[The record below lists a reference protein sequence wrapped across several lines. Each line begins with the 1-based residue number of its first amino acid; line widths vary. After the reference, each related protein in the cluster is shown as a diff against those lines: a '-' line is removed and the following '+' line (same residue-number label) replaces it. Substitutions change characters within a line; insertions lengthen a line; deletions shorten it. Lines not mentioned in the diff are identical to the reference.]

1 MFVNKF
7 SKLAQNSQI
16 EKLCCLEP
24 SPCWKVTLG
33 NRKGP
38 VIYWF
43 LPLLTLICNYE
54 LVTPTVRTE
63 TTSLVWECGGELAS
77 KSVSKFRDWTKYRL
91 QTCCVLREALKLKWC
106 LMFFPQL
113 LCKWPCWRD
122 ALFGLGGFLSVRN
135 LTVVCKL
142 SNLHGAENHNVFS
155 SFPVSKKCNYHSF
168 TALIMGFLKLIWMLS
183 KSSMPACKG
192 EILTKLWIYSTSS
205 RGCEK
210 LYPVRSN
217 ALYWSYRR
225 DKSHGLKLKWYA
237 QEKSIIILKIDIFFL
252 FFY

>member
-1 MFVNKF
+1 MN
-7 SKLAQNSQI
+7 
-16 EKLCCLEP
+16 
-24 SPCWKVTLG
+24 W
-33 NRKGP
+33 
-38 VIYWF
+38 W
-43 LPLLTLICNYE
+43 LLL
-54 LVTPTVRTE
+54 
-63 TTSLVWECGGELAS
+63 WEQRPHLWSENA
-77 KSVSKFRDWTKYRL
+77 VENWL
-91 QTCCVLREALKLKWC
+91 QEVFQSSGTGQGIDCKRCVLREALK

-122 ALFGLGGFLSVRN
+122 ALFGLGGLLSVRN

-225 DKSHGLKLKWYA
+225 DKSHGLKLKWYG